1 MTKGKTARPWL
12 QLSAVLYLKIQEP
25 PEALLEEQTDA
36 FFIDSFQFCVNVR
49 SIPIDFNAYAVTV
62 LEESQDKCFRILL
75 LQCVSGDGP
84 YFSEYQTSEIY
95 DAFWAEDG
103 LLPEDITAEFLSHA
117 DCVEEVSLSYGKE
130 ACDIYEFAI
139 RELKLYD
146 GRKEYVLPENS
157 IQHANLQI
165 NPMYEGV

>member
-12 QLSAVLYLKIQEP
+12 QLSAVLYLKMQEP
-25 PEALLEEQTDA
+25 PEVLQEEQTDA
-36 FFIDSFQFCVNVR
+36 FFIDSFQFCVNGR

-95 DAFWAEDG
+95 DDLWAEDG
-103 LLPEDITAEFLSHA
+103 LLPEDITAEFLSCA
-117 DCVEEVSLSYGKE
+117 GCVEEVSLTYGKDNY
-130 ACDIYEFAI
+130 DICEFAI

-146 GRKEYVLPENS
+146 GRKEYILPENA
-157 IQHANLQI
+157 IQHTKLQI
-165 NPMYEGV
+165 NPMC